1 MKKISKAIFCLL
13 TCGILLFGVVG
24 CGDKGYDNAVQLD
37 YDTGIQGNHYNTEIF
52 GRNDTVTWGADPGG
66 IYVSKAQSEEYG
78 GYYYTY
84 ITGTSAGYYGNYNIG
99 YLPPEYIEQGIVG
112 SAIRCYRSK
121 DLFNWEPAGAM
132 MDGFSVACYETDWE
146 SWKDN
151 GNCWAPEV
159 IYDDGQYYM
168 FYNMVAKASAA
179 ANVTTGGFYIGVAVS
194 DTPVGPFRSVQK
206 DDDGKNVPPVN
217 FEANLNIGGHMP
229 VIDVSPFKDPKDGKR
244 YIYFK
249 AEVTNDAVTNALDNG
264 CHFYGMEMQDW
275 TTPIYESIKLVLAPN
290 AISVTTDEGAEA
302 ALKLQGKQETGYI
315 DDVVDHYVM
324 EGPQC
329 IERGGVYYLTYSVNG
344 YTDPSYSVW
353 QAVGNSPMGPFVKV
367 TREKGNPIISGRELE
382 YANGSGHHTF
392 IDNGTDIYAVYH
404 VHGNQTSMES
414 SPGRFLFADRVHF
427 TENGIVVNGPSNY
440 LQRLPESVS
449 GYKNLART
457 ANVRTEGGSGKEYLT
472 DEIIPVYAYNATSVY
487 TKEGDIEITF
497 AFDTAVSVRAV
508 MIYNSPKVETA
519 FSKID
524 AIEFTLAEKADFMRK
539 DYDKA
544 VIFNLEYPK
553 MYLSE
558 TDEYAYNPCAPAV
571 ADFNTIKV
579 NSVKVKISGS
589 SKLITENRDGT
600 KNNAID
606 ITEIVILGV

>member
-1 MKKISKAIFCLL
+1 M
-13 TCGILLFGVVG
+13 
-24 CGDKGYDNAVQLD
+24 
-37 YDTGIQGNHYNTEIF
+37 
-52 GRNDTVTWGADPGG
+52 
-66 IYVSKAQSEEYG
+66 
-78 GYYYTY
+78 
-84 ITGTSAGYYGNYNIG
+84 
-99 YLPPEYIEQGIVG
+99 
-112 SAIRCYRSK
+112 
-121 DLFNWEPAGAM
+121 
-132 MDGFSVACYETDWE
+132 
-146 SWKDN
+146 
-151 GNCWAPEV
+151 
-159 IYDDGQYYM
+159 
-168 FYNMVAKASAA
+168 
-179 ANVTTGGFYIGVAVS
+179 
-194 DTPVGPFRSVQK
+194 
-206 DDDGKNVPPVN
+206 
-217 FEANLNIGGHMP
+217 
-229 VIDVSPFKDPKDGKR
+229 
-244 YIYFK
+244 
-249 AEVTNDAVTNALDNG
+249 
-264 CHFYGMEMQDW
+264 
-275 TTPIYESIKLVLAPN
+275 
-290 AISVTTDEGAEA
+290 
-302 ALKLQGKQETGYI
+302 
-315 DDVVDHYVM
+315 
-324 EGPQC
+324 
-329 IERGGVYYLTYSVNG
+329 TYSVNG